1 VPRDPKEEHAVIKR
15 GWAMLT
21 VEQANSMPGCLLTPR
36 EHQITTL
43 VGTGLSN
50 KEIARQLYVTEGTVK
65 VHLHN
70 IFQKVRVRNRT
81 ALIARFYR
89 RSSVNGG
96 ALDLVGAQVI
106 DPEEPIKA
114 VHFAA

>member
-1 VPRDPKEEHAVIKR
+1 
-15 GWAMLT
+15 MLT

-50 KEIARQLYVTEGTVK
+50 KEIACQLYVTEGTVK